1 MATMTKGGL
10 EDVIATTSAI
20 CAVDGAQ
27 GKLYYRGYDIDD
39 LATHATFEAVTYLL
53 WHGELPTPSA
63 LAALRQE
70 LAAQR
75 ALAPAT
81 LALLRT
87 LPSQAHPLAAL
98 RTVVSFLGLS
108 DPDASATTPK
118 ARQRQSLRLTAQLPT
133 LSAAWQRLHHGQEP
147 VAPRADLGQAA
158 NYLYMLTGSEPSPM
172 AARTMDVAFILQAD
186 HELNASTFAA
196 RVAAA
201 TEADLHGAVTAA
213 LATLKGP
220 KHGGANED
228 SIHMFAEIG
237 APEHAAA
244 WVQER
249 LARRATLTPEQRQ
262 APQARFPGFGHR
274 VYKVDDPRAAHLRRL
289 ARELTAGT
297 AAERWYTIGETV
309 RAIIQRELGLPVNLD
324 FYSALVYYALGIP
337 TDYYTSVFACARIA
351 GWTAHI
357 MEQYAHNR
365 LIRPR
370 AQYIGPVPRPYLAG

>member
-1 MATMTKGGL
+1 MSATTRGGL

-39 LATHATFEAVTYLL
+39 LATHATFEEVTYLL
-53 WHGELPTPSA
+53 WHGELPGRSA
-63 LAALRQE
+63 LTAFRQT
-70 LAAQR
+70 LAAHR
-75 ALAPAT
+75 ALTPTT
-81 LALLRT
+81 LALLRL
-87 LPSQAHPLAAL
+87 LPNQAHPLTVL
-98 RTVVSFLGLS
+98 RTAVSALGLS
-108 DPDASATTPK
+108 DPDANVHTPE
-118 ARQRQSLRLTAQLPT
+118 AHLQQSLQLTAQLPT
-133 LSAAWQRLHHGQEP
+133 ISAAWQRLRHGQP
-147 VAPRADLGQAA
+147 PIAPRDDLGQAA
-158 NYLYMLTGSEPSPM
+158 NYLYMLTGTIPDPV
-172 AARTMDVAFILQAD
+172 AAHTMDLAFILQAD

-201 TEADLHGAVTAA
+201 TETDLYGAVTAA

-237 APEHAAA
+237 TPERAAL
-244 WVQER
+244 WVQKR
-249 LARRATLTPEQRQ
+249 LAWRATLTSEQRQ

-274 VYKVDDPRAAHLRRL
+274 VYKVDDPRAAHLRRS

-297 AAERWYTIGETV
+297 DVASWFTISETV
-309 RAIIQRELGLPVNLD
+309 RTIVQRELGLPVNLD

-337 TDYYTSVFACARIA
+337 TDLYTSVFACARIA

-370 AQYIGPVPRPYLAG
+370 ASYIGPAPRPYPAT